1 MREQPRGMT
10 LVLVLALL
18 WLTGL
23 YMRAPVLIAAPL
35 ADDIQA
41 ALNLGATSRGA
52 LTTLPVLML
61 GLGALPAAWLIGR
74 FGARNT
80 LIVALLLTAAG
91 CALRGV
97 APELLTLLAATSVM
111 GLGIAAMQPA
121 LPALVPRWCPGV
133 VALGSAVYMNG
144 MMLGEFVGAGLT
156 LPLLLPAVGG
166 DWRLALLLFGFPAL
180 LLAPL
185 LLWPRLYGERPRM
198 DRVRKLPDWRDR
210 QLWLFG
216 LLLGTTAATFFGINA
231 YMGNL
236 LEHKGMGDQL
246 DTLLFVFN
254 LAQIVSSLV
263 MISASHRILRIPRL
277 LFATVIIHAIGLTGI
292 LLAGGPLFIA
302 AAIAVGFAS
311 ALQLI
316 ALVSLP
322 PLIRG
327 ADDAGKLA
335 AGMFAVGYV
344 LAFVI
349 PLFAGVLAD
358 ISGSA
363 DAVTWLFLGCNIVCL
378 PLAWRTATGLE

>member
-1 MREQPRGMT
+1 MT
-10 LVLVLALL
+10 MIPILALL
-18 WLTGL
+18 WLAGL

-41 ALNLGATSRGA
+41 ALNLDAASRGT

-80 LIVALLLTAAG
+80 LVGALLVTAIG
-91 CALRGV
+91 CGARGV
-97 APELLTLLAATSVM
+97 APELLSLLAATSVM

-121 LPALVPRWCPGV
+121 MPALVPRWCPGFI
-133 VALGSAVYMNG
+133 ALGSAVYMNG

-166 DWRLALLLFGFPAL
+166 DWRLALLLFAVPAL

-185 LLWPRLYGERPRM
+185 LLWPHLHGERPRM
-198 DRVRKLPDWRDR
+198 DHVRKLPDWREPR
-210 QLWLFG
+210 LWLFG
-216 LLLGTTAATFFGINA
+216 LMLGTTAATFFGINA

-236 LEHKGMGDQL
+236 LEHKGMGDEL
-246 DTLLFVFN
+246 DTLLVVFN
-254 LAQIVSSLV
+254 LAQIV
-263 MISASHRILRIPRL
+263 ASVLMMSTGHRVLRIPRL
-277 LFATVIIHAIGLTGI
+277 LFMTVTLHQVGLAGI
-292 LLAGGPLFIA
+292 LLLTGNAFIA
-302 AAIAVGFAS
+302 AAVLVGFIS

-316 ALVSLP
+316 ALVSVP
-322 PLIRG
+322 PLTLD
-327 ADDAGKLA
+327 AEEAGKLA

-344 LAFVI
+344 LAFGI
-349 PLFAGVLAD
+349 PLFAGMLAD
-358 ISGSA
+358 VFSST
-363 DAVTWLFLGCNIVCL
+363 DAVVWLFLVFNLVCM